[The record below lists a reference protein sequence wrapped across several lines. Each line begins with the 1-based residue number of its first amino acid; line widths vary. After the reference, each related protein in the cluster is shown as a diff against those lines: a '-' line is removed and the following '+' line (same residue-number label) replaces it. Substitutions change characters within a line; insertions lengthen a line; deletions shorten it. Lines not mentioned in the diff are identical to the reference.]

1 ARIAGQN
8 NDIANAAAFYREALE
23 VDPGNPFLLD
33 RAFVLDLANGSIEPA
48 LELAERLIADQPD
61 HFLARLALAAD
72 AVRKDDYATA
82 VRYMEA
88 GGRGPLAE
96 LTAGLVTAWALQA
109 QGETDAAL
117 QTIAALQGPDWYI
130 VFQAY
135 HTALIQE

>member
-1 ARIAGQN
+1 GFSTNGLLVSMNRTRSLARLAAVTTTALTLLAAPALAEAKSEPVGTAAELPVTLSGSYLSPRIAGQN

-72 AVRKDDYATA
+72 AVRKDDY
-82 VRYMEA
+82 
-88 GGRGPLAE
+88 
-96 LTAGLVTAWALQA
+96 
-109 QGETDAAL
+109 
-117 QTIAALQGPDWYI
+117 
-130 VFQAY
+130 
-135 HTALIQE
+135 